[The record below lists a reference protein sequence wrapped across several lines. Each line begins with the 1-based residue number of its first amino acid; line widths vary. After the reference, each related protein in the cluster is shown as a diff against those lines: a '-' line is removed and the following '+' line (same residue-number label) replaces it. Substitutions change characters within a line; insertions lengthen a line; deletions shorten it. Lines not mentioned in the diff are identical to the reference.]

1 MLLYHGTSEKNAI
14 NILNEGFNF
23 ELSGS
28 CWGNTYGKGI
38 YFSPNY
44 ETARFYAENDGIVVS
59 LNIEIKPFFLD
70 KDISPSSK
78 KKLKIDKEKYNCIV
92 NPNKDEYLKLN
103 FIK

>member
-1 MLLYHGTSEKNAI
+1 MLLYHGTSKKNGI
-14 NILNEGFNF
+14 NILKKGFNF

-38 YFSPNY
+38 YFTPNY
-44 ETARFYAENDGIVVS
+44 KTARFYAENDGIVIS
-59 LNIEIKPFFLD
+59 LNIEIKALFLE

-92 NPNKDEYLKLN
+92 NPNKDEYLILY
-103 FIK
+103 FI